1 MQQLKTQLQNGASSF
16 GRARRYTR
24 NAAIG
29 AGVAVASAGQAM
41 AAAIPID
48 ISGIEAQITAGG
60 TSAGQVAGYVALALA
75 VLACAGVVFGMLRK
89 A

>member
-16 GRARRYTR
+16 GRARRYAR
-24 NAAIG
+24 NAVL
-29 AGVAVASAGQAM
+29 AGSVSLVAAGQAM
-41 AAAIPID
+41 ADAVPID
-48 ISGIEAQITAGG
+48 IAGIEGQITAGA
-60 TSAGQVAGYVALALA
+60 TSAGTVAGWVGLALA

>member
-1 MQQLKTQLQNGASSF
+1 MKQLSTCFTKGL
-16 GRARRYTR
+16 R
-24 NAAIG
+24 NASLV
-29 AGVAVASAGQAM
+29 AGITAFSAGQAM

-48 ISGIEAQITAGG
+48 ISGIEGQITAGA
-60 TSAGQVAGYVALALA
+60 TSAGSVAGYVALALA